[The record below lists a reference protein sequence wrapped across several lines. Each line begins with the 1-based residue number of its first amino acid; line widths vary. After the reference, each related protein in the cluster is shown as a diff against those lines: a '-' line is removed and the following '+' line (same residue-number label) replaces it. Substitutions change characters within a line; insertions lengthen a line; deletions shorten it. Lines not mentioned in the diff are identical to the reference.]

1 MKGTWI
7 RWIAAVLMLIG
18 LSLLVSSPSI
28 AETKK
33 ASNSL
38 PLDMKVPG
46 KPPKKNG
53 WNKDFTKYK
62 DSTIEMSVEKSS
74 LTPTEQLRKRKNS
87 ALETLIIRVKI
98 KDPSQIRTA
107 MSKDTYTGSER
118 VEAEVMAKAKNAV
131 LAING
136 DFFKY
141 HQTWGYVVRQGVFY
155 RDKTDSKYKIDM
167 LAIDS
172 QGDFHIVQDAN
183 TKKIEKF
190 TKELPKGVSLVNTFN
205 WGPVLIQDG
214 KVQSIKDSA
223 VAHRTSFD
231 FQWDRAQQRIC
242 IAQTGPLEYAIVE
255 VYGRTDGSMGTT
267 LQEFADYV
275 KKAVPDAIIAYNL
288 DGGGSTN
295 VVVNNKRICKT
306 PGHREITDIIYFAS
320 AED

>member
-172 QGDFHIVQDAN
+172 QGDFHIVYQPVKDTTFRLPTDEVILRVLGLYVRAGRVDDVLRAEFLPGNLGSVAFAVDQD
-183 TKKIEKF
+183 
-190 TKELPKGVSLVNTFN
+190 LL
-205 WGPVLIQDG
+205 
-214 KVQSIKDSA
+214 A
-223 VAHRTSFD
+223 VDDDAVFRLLQRAGEASV
-231 FQWDRAQQRIC
+231 DRIILDHVDHVIDVRLALGDRYDVEYFGLLQRDAQRD
-242 IAQTGPLEYAIVE
+242 AADAAEAIN
-255 VYGRTDGSMGTT
+255 
-267 LQEFADYV
+267 A
-275 KKAVPDAIIAYNL
+275 
-288 DGGGSTN
+288 
-295 VVVNNKRICKT
+295 
-306 PGHREITDIIYFAS
+306 
-320 AED
+320 